1 MARSPTPVVL
11 GEVEAPSGTLLL
23 LDPGLSR
30 FWRHDG
36 DPRSPRAAD
45 PPAYDLQV
53 VGPDALAAGRA
64 FDRQWDPRYL
74 FDVTDVAACTQHF
87 ATFVSSKGLQ
97 ATAEVLSQRIPHLQR
112 ARLAVEAGEGAGVVT
127 YNGLWAVAVGQ
138 LPRDRSFPIHGIPM
152 PEGEFAGRWRSI
164 DVVIDPRASVA
175 RSLTT
180 QGVMVDH
187 GQLLCSD
194 LEAFGD
200 FRMWQSQDGLA
211 DFVFWGADAEAL
223 AGQFAAPRLDDSLF
237 GWTNVP
243 EQDVGRLAQPVQDAV
258 ARQALKVGV
267 DYRPH
272 CNLEKLNSQ
281 VREGELRAGQL
292 VLRGAKVCGFDNRW
306 GDGIFEVIRDLDGS
320 GRVVR
325 VRLDVGN
332 EGRQRLMRQVMLRA
346 QGAIVSRKILDEGE
360 RIGFAER
367 MQPSGPED
375 SGWVFTAGSE
385 SQRYMNN
392 ASHFAIV
399 QVSGILDLEPAL
411 NVILDAGVGRVFRR
425 EGDQFIPE
433 EE

>member
-1 MARSPTPVVL
+1 MARSPKPIVL
-11 GEVEAPSGTLLL
+11 GEVEVPSGTLLI
-23 LDPGLSR
+23 LDPGLGR

-36 DPRSPRAAD
+36 DPGSPRATD
-45 PPAYDLQV
+45 PPAYDLQL

-64 FDRQWDPRYL
+64 FDRQWNPRYF
-74 FDVTDVAACTQHF
+74 FDVTDVAAYTQRF
-87 ATFVSSKGLQ
+87 AAFVSSKGLQ
-97 ATAEVLSQRIPHLQR
+97 ATAEVLPQRIPHLQR
-112 ARLAVEAGEGAGVVT
+112 ARLAVEVGEGAGVVP

-152 PEGEFAGRWRSI
+152 PKGEFAGRWRSI
-164 DVVIDPRASVA
+164 DVVIDPRARVA
-175 RSLTT
+175 RSITT
-180 QGVMVDH
+180 QGVMVEH
-187 GQLLCSD
+187 GQFICSD

-211 DFVFWGADAEAL
+211 DFVFWGQDAEAL
-223 AGQFAAPRLDDSLF
+223 AREFAAPRLDDSLF

-243 EQDVGRLAQPVQDAV
+243 EQDIGRLAQPVQETVD
-258 ARQALKVGV
+258 RQALKVGV

-281 VREGELRAGQL
+281 IRDSELRAGQL

-306 GDGIFEVIRDLDGS
+306 GDGIFEVIRDLDSS

-332 EGRQRLMRQVMLRA
+332 EGRQRLTRQVLLRA
-346 QGAIVSRKILDEGE
+346 QGAIVSRKVLDDGE

-367 MQPSGPED
+367 MQPSRPED

-392 ASHFAIV
+392 ARNFAIV
-399 QVSGILDLEPAL
+399 RVGGILDREPGL
-411 NVILDAGVGRVFRR
+411 KVIYDAGVGSVFRR

-433 EE
+433 ED